1 MKKVYAYYESLAL
14 TNQAEEFS
22 KANLWKESW
31 TRAGWNPVMLNTSHA
46 QISNVRNKL
55 FTKLFQSF
63 PSLIKEQNECE
74 DTLRLRLNRLCAL
87 HAAGGG
93 WMSDYDVLNIGF
105 SPQLA
110 EAYEKN
116 SFVISGKPAY
126 LIWISNEIINAAMS
140 KILSTDLIVE
150 GKMLYEQEIFNPF
163 LNLESQFT
171 PHLQDYEN
179 MKKIF
184 LEKN

>member
-1 MKKVYAYYESLAL
+1 MKRIYAYYESLPL
-14 TNQAEEFS
+14 VDQSMEFS

-46 QISNVRNKL
+46 QLSNVRNKL
-55 FTKLFQSF
+55 FTKLFQAF
-63 PSLIKEQNECE
+63 PSLNKDENECE
-74 DTLRLRLNRLCAL
+74 NTLRLRLNRLCAL

-93 WMSDYDVLNIGF
+93 WMSDYDVLNAGF

-126 LIWISNEIINAAMS
+126 LIWVSNEIINAAMS
-140 KILSTDLIVE
+140 KILNTDLVQN
-150 GKMLYEQEIFNPF
+150 GKMLYEQDIFNPF
-163 LNLESQFT
+163 LNLESEFT
-171 PHLQDYEN
+171 PHINDYEN
-179 MKKIF
+179 MKKKF